1 MSQLTI
7 QEVEEGDEGI
17 YTCRVRNIQSTNF
30 VALTVISSEYS
41 IHTMCYYNVHHFATD
56 VLSSVVVPSQTLL
69 SSLTSPPSTTSL
81 IPGIATITPST
92 PPQASSEVFPIEGII
107 GIVIGLI
114 LLAIL
119 ILLLSCCCYMIVITR
134 KSKTGSRDLVSPEE
148 PAYAEIKKRSPRPRT
163 SFSVI
168 PLLEAED
175 VPDGRIGRRSLKPES
190 PTSPDPP
197 TYQEIEDVA
206 KPMKISAAA
215 NIIPSIHNPMY
226 QSGDPMS
233 TLGITSG
240 SIPSLTNISYTSM
253 DPIPPPVPPYRP
265 SPGGFNVPIGPSMF
279 STSGQNSTTSL
290 SSDHY
295 LTPYPSA
302 YVEPAALKKPDVP
315 EVTHE
320 NMKKIK
326 DLGEGRFGPVLLA
339 HTVDLSLKDIG
350 LSNSSATEG
359 ISILV
364 AVKTLKNDCET
375 ETKESFERELKF
387 LGRLKHENVVR
398 LMGVCQTGNSF
409 IMLEYMENGDLSQYL
424 QDKELTTQETRP
436 LPNNKVN
443 VQLLTYMCLQIANG
457 MRYLASLH
465 FIHRDLAAR
474 NCYVGA
480 KYKVKIADFGMSHN
494 LYSSVYYRL
503 QGKAMLPIRWMA
515 NECFYGQFSEKTDVW
530 AFGITMWEIF
540 TFCKS
545 ELFEGMTDQEVIDD
559 AFQGPDRILPAS
571 PDICPPKVYQVMQ
584 QCWIHEPEKRASFDE
599 LYTLLLNIHSFS
611 DSAYSL

>member
-1 MSQLTI
+1 MSI
-7 QEVEEGDEGI
+7 AC
-17 YTCRVRNIQSTNF
+17 TCVHNI
-30 VALTVISSEYS
+30 
-41 IHTMCYYNVHHFATD
+41 HHFVID
-56 VLSSVVVPSQTLL
+56 IHSSSVVEASRTSS
-69 SSLTSPPSTTSL
+69 SSLTFPATTSL
-81 IPGIATITPST
+81 IRVTTITPSAT
-92 PPQASSEVFPIEGII
+92 TQATSPAMFPIEGII
-107 GIVIGLI
+107 GLVIGVI
-114 LLAIL
+114 LLI
-119 ILLLSCCCYMIVITR
+119 ILLLLLACCCYMIITAR
-134 KSKTGSRDLVSPEE
+134 KSKTGSGVISPEEE
-148 PAYAEIKKRSPRPRT
+148 PAYAEIKKRSPRPRK
-163 SFSVI
+163 SFSDI

-175 VPDGRIGRRSLKPES
+175 VPDGRIGKRILKPEFPALPES
-190 PTSPDPP
+190 PPGNP

-206 KPMKISAAA
+206 KPTKISAAA
-215 NIIPSIHNPMY
+215 NIIPSTHNPMY
-226 QSGDPMS
+226 QTVDPMDP
-233 TLGITSG
+233 SG
-240 SIPSLTNISYTSM
+240 SIPSLANISYTSM

-265 SPGGFNVPIGPSMF
+265 TSPSFNVPLGPSVF
-279 STSGQNSTTSL
+279 NTSGQNSATSF

-320 NMKKIK
+320 NIKKIK

-339 HTVDLSLKDIG
+339 HTVDLSLRDLG

-364 AVKTLKNDCET
+364 AVKTLRKDSES

-398 LMGVCQTGNSF
+398 LMGVCQTENSF
-409 IMLEYMENGDLSQYL
+409 ILLEYMENGDLSQYL
-424 QDKELTTQETRP
+424 QEKELITQEMRP
-436 LPNNKVN
+436 LPNSKVN

-457 MRYLASLH
+457 MRYLSSLH

-474 NCYVGA
+474 NCYVGS

-494 LYSSVYYRL
+494 LYSSVYYRV

-530 AFGITMWEIF
+530 AFGVTMWEIY
-540 TFCKS
+540 TLCKS

-559 AFQGPDRILPAS
+559 AFQGPDRILPAA

-599 LYTLLLNIHSFS
+599 LYNLLQNIHSFS